1 MENIDRRTTLAF
13 ILATA
18 SAAAL
23 SEKAQAHQ
31 TADASKDQTIAP
43 GVTVRVYGESE
54 SMIPGFKSAKV
65 FDVIMQPGSKTPEAS
80 SPMTIAMICQMIEGE
95 MRILRE
101 GKDVTVKM
109 NDVWT
114 CKVGTNE
121 LGFNDTKA
129 VAVMRIS
136 GLTPA

>member
-1 MENIDRRTTLAF
+1 MESVDRRTTLAI

-23 SEKAQAHQ
+23 GEKAQAQ

-43 GVTVRVYGESE
+43 GVTVRVYGEAE

-65 FDVIMQPGSKTPEAS
+65 FDVIMEPGSKTPEAS
-80 SPMTIAMICQMIEGE
+80 SPMTIAMVCQMVEGE
-95 MRILRE
+95 LRILRE

-109 NDVWT
+109 NEVWT

-129 VAVMRIS
+129 VAVMRII

>member
-13 ILATA
+13 VLAAA

-23 SEKAQAHQ
+23 GEKAQAQ
-31 TADASKDQTIAP
+31 TADASKDKTIAP
-43 GVTVRVYGESE
+43 GVTVRVYGEAK
-54 SMIPGFKSAKV
+54 SMIPGFTSAKV
-65 FDVIMQPGSKTPEAS
+65 YDVIMQPGSKTPEAT
-80 SPMTIAMICQMIEGE
+80 SPMKTAMVCQMVEGE
-95 MRILRE
+95 MRLLRE

-109 NDVWT
+109 NEVWT
-114 CKVGTNE
+114 CHVGKNE

-129 VAVMRIS
+129 VAVMRVV

>member
-1 MENIDRRTTLAF
+1 MESIDRRTTLAI

-23 SEKAQAHQ
+23 GANAQAQ

-43 GVTVRVYGESE
+43 GVVVRVYGESD
-54 SMIPGFKSAKV
+54 SMIAGFKSAKV

-80 SPMTIAMICQMIEGE
+80 SPMTIAMVCQMIEGE
-95 MRILRE
+95 MRLLRE
-101 GKDVTVKM
+101 GKDVIVKT

-129 VAVMRIS
+129 VAVMRVI